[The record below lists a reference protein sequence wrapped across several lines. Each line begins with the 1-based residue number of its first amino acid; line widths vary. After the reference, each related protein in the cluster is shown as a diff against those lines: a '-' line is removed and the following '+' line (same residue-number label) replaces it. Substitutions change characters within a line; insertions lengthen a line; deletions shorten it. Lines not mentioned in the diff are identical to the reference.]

1 MLEEAEI
8 ARLKANLDCRSAD
21 CDWHED
27 KNGTAWCEVCGSGY
41 LSSARDLLRQHDVRA
56 SWRDRG

>member
-1 MLEEAEI
+1 MLEEVEI

-41 LSSARDLLRQHDVRA
+41 LSSARAFLRRYYERTAQHD
-56 SWRDRG
+56 RG